1 VDVDETETGKHLRNR
16 YRLQGQLGRGGM
28 GAVYLGW
35 DSLKACTVAVKELRP
50 EYAADELLRRRFERE
65 AATAAKLFENVHVV
79 TVHDFFSEGGTHYI
93 VMEHLRGGTLLD
105 RMQDAPDGRM
115 DVPAVLE
122 IGRQAAMGLHGA
134 HQMGLVHRDIKP
146 GNLLFDEEGVVKIA
160 DFGVVRISHDDMTQ
174 LTSMGGHPGTL
185 VYMSP
190 EQIDGAEVDGRSD
203 VYSLAAVLYEC
214 LAGVRYFERPRLRKS
229 DRAVMEAICEKPAI
243 PLRKRVPYVSHEV
256 EQLIANGLSKDVNQR
271 LPALE
276 FAQAIEA
283 LQRQPKSTPT
293 ITPPSRRVGKVVP
306 AQTRARAVET
316 QTRPRAERERLD
328 TTRPYTR
335 RSQRVSVPTP
345 ANVERRDVDQAP
357 MIKLPAGIF
366 TMGSAEASD
375 ELPPRRV
382 SLPEFWID
390 RSPVTVGRY
399 RRFLEAIEKDG
410 APRIPLIRRLF
421 GGDKDHQ
428 PTGWGGTE
436 FAELCPTDDHPVVL
450 VDWFDAYVY
459 ARWAGGRLPTEAE
472 WERSARGLTD
482 QRRYPWGDEP
492 VDEDRAIYGRMA
504 YGPDPVGS
512 RPNGASPEGVLDL
525 AGNVWEW
532 CGDRYDSK
540 AYAQLP
546 AESPHMAMTTDAR
559 VRAVKRGGSW
569 TNAPHSLRVSK
580 RGFELLAT
588 RRPNL
593 GFRCVVEAE

>member
-1 VDVDETETGKHLRNR
+1 MDETETGKLLRSR

-65 AATAAKLFENVHVV
+65 AATAAKLFENTHVV
-79 TVHDFFSEGGTHYI
+79 TVHDFFSEQGTHYI

-122 IGRQAAMGLHGA
+122 IGRQAAVGLHGA
-134 HQMGLVHRDIKP
+134 HEMGLVHRDIKP
-146 GNLLFDEEGVVKIA
+146 GNLLFDDEGVVKIA
-160 DFGVVRISHDDMTQ
+160 DFGVVRVSHDDMTQ
-174 LTSMGGHPGTL
+174 LTSVGGHPGTL

-214 LAGVRYFERPRLRKS
+214 LAGVRYFERPAMRRS
-229 DRAVMEAICEKPAI
+229 DRAVMEAICEHPAV
-243 PLRKRVPYVSHEV
+243 PLRKRVPYVSPAV
-256 EQLIANGLSKDVNQR
+256 EALIGDALSKDVNVR
-271 LPALE
+271 LHALE
-276 FAQAIEA
+276 FAHAIEE
-283 LQRQPKSTPT
+283 LQRLPKSTPT
-293 ITPPSRRVGKVVP
+293 IQPPSRRVKKVTDL
-306 AQTRARAVET
+306 QTRARAVET
-316 QTRPRAERERLD
+316 QTRPRQERVE

-335 RSQRVSVPTP
+335 RSQRVSPPTP
-345 ANVERRDVDQAP
+345 VNIERREVDQAP
-357 MIKLPAGIF
+357 MLQLPAGTF

-375 ELPPRRV
+375 EMPPRRV
-382 SLPEFWID
+382 SLPAFWID
-390 RSPVTVGRY
+390 RVPVTVGRY
-399 RRFLEAIEKDG
+399 RRFLEALEANG
-410 APRIPLIRRLF
+410 PPRIPLIRRLF
-421 GGDKDHQ
+421 GGDKDHT
-428 PTGWGGTE
+428 PTGWGGPE
-436 FAELCPTDDHPVVL
+436 YAELCPTDDHPVVL
-450 VDWFDAYVY
+450 VDWFDAYAY

-472 WERSARGLTD
+472 WERSARGLSD
-482 QRRYPWGDEP
+482 LRRYPWGDEP
-492 VDEDRAIYGRMA
+492 VDEERASYGRLT

-512 RPNGASPEGVLDL
+512 RPSGASADGVQDL

-532 CGDRYDSK
+532 CGDRYDPA
-540 AYAQLP
+540 AYRQLP
-546 AESPHMAMTTDAR
+546 SESPHMAMTTDAR

-569 TNAPHSLRVSK
+569 TNAPLSLRVSK

-593 GFRCVVEAE
+593 GFRCVVESR